1 MKDYDSEF
9 RILEEPLMTV
19 GIGVAFAKND
29 TRGLA
34 EELNQVLEEMRNDGT
49 SEKIIGKY
57 LENPEKYLEVG
68 QLEE

>member
-1 MKDYDSEF
+1 
-9 RILEEPLMTV
+9 MTV